1 MVTLNSLL
9 MWVSLHFCH
18 NRFTLLVVLKSLFVL
33 SIHFLSI
40 GKIMVIQVVILNS
53 QLFLRRASEESRL
66 FYVFFLF
73 PWRDVIILPVD
84 SLFVE
89 GFFEPY

>member
-40 GKIMVIQVVILNS
+40 GEIMVIPRVILNS
-53 QLFLRRASEESRL
+53 QLFLFLRRVYEEARL
-66 FYVFFLF
+66 FYV
-73 PWRDVIILPVD
+73 I
-84 SLFVE
+84 SLCSF
-89 GFFEPY
+89 YLAI